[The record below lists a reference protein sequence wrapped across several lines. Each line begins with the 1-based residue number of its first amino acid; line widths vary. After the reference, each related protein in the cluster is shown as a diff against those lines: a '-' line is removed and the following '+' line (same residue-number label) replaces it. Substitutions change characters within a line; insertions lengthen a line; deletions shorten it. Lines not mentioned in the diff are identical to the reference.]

1 MTQCGGM
8 SIKMEEKDTKSRL
21 QETGNQESGKRKRPK
36 RLLPLI
42 LALVL
47 AAGGGIYWWT
57 SRPAMDETTKYWFDK
72 AAQSG
77 SLEGKSPEDI
87 QSILN
92 TIVEEGMFNVSVN
105 ARAVFENGQSAGS
118 LGLENVSANRYYCR
132 VSLVRDD
139 NGETVYKSA
148 GIKPGQYIDE
158 ITLSKNLPAGTYP
171 CTAQVIATD
180 PETLDDIG
188 QVDVQVEV
196 VVLN

>member
-1 MTQCGGM
+1 
-8 SIKMEEKDTKSRL
+8 MEEKDTTPQL
-21 QETGNQESGKRKRPK
+21 LETGNQEAGRRKKPK
-36 RLLPLI
+36 WLLPLI
-42 LALVL
+42 LVLVL
-47 AAGGGIYWWT
+47 AAAGGGIYWWV

-87 QSILN
+87 QGILN

-105 ARAVFENGQSAGS
+105 ARVVFENSQSAGS

-139 NGETVYKSA
+139 NGETIYKSD

-171 CTAQVIATD
+171 CTARVIATD